1 MAWSDRQAVTWSA
14 RVTESSA
21 AKIWAVTWTDWDEVQ
36 DAAAAELYSP
46 PEAYSN
52 QSVEVRTECRE

>member
-46 PEAYSN
+46 PEAYSKKY
-52 QSVEVRTECRE
+52 